1 MAPFKKLRTKLG
13 LRRDKEPKLSPHA
26 VIGRYTYG
34 ANPDSIYDCGPN
46 ASFEIGSFC
55 SIAAEVV
62 FLCRGQHPMETAS
75 SFPMSTIFPETLN
88 DPDLQIGRTGI
99 FVGNDVWIGRKA
111 IVLPQIRIGNGA
123 VVGAGSIVTKDV
135 PPYAVV
141 AGNPAKIIRYRFDEE
156 TIAKL
161 QSIAWWEWSD
171 EKLKLH
177 LNDFFLPIEG
187 FVKNHNSSDSRPL
200 SSRSLV

>member
-1 MAPFKKLRTKLG
+1 MVMALFKRLRTKLG
-13 LRRDKEPKLSPHA
+13 LRRNKAPKLNPYA

-46 ASFEIGSFC
+46 APFKIGSFC

-75 SFPMSTIFPETLN
+75 SFPMSTIFPEILN

-99 FVGNDVWIGRKA
+99 HIGNDVWVGRKA
-111 IVLPQIRIGNGA
+111 IILPQVNIGNGA
-123 VVGAGSIVTKDV
+123 VVGAGSIVTKDI
-135 PPYAVV
+135 PPYAIV
-141 AGNPAKIIRYRFDEE
+141 AGNPAKIIRYRFDET

-161 QSIAWWEWSD
+161 EAIAWWEWSD
-171 EKLKLH
+171 EKLKRH
-177 LNDFFLPIEG
+177 LNDFFLPIEH
-187 FVKNHNSSDSRPL
+187 FVNNHHETDTNNLP
-200 SSRSLV
+200 